1 MPKLQKNIEI
11 KTEKR
16 FEPLME
22 LNNTEMNKLHDK
34 FKTTTSEI
42 AESLVGLRRN
52 LKIEG
57 LSAEVERLCKKQ
69 WEARKNMLR
78 NPAAASIR
86 EVYKT
91 LNKRI
96 KHEIQVH
103 KPKCLDQKIKQ
114 L

>member
-1 MPKLQKNIEI
+1 
-11 KTEKR
+11 
-16 FEPLME
+16 
-22 LNNTEMNKLHDK
+22 
-34 FKTTTSEI
+34 
-42 AESLVGLRRN
+42 
-52 LKIEG
+52 
-57 LSAEVERLCKKQ
+57 
-69 WEARKNMLR
+69 MLR

-114 L
+114 LQDDYVEKSNFNLSNMIRELDRKPKISLNMVIEKNGNKQVNINKVLKTWKQDFEKREY

>member
-1 MPKLQKNIEI
+1 MPKLQKHIEI

-69 WEARKNMLR
+69 
-78 NPAAASIR
+78 
-86 EVYKT
+86 
-91 LNKRI
+91 
-96 KHEIQVH
+96 
-103 KPKCLDQKIKQ
+103 
-114 L
+114 

>member
-1 MPKLQKNIEI
+1 
-11 KTEKR
+11 
-16 FEPLME
+16 
-22 LNNTEMNKLHDK
+22 
-34 FKTTTSEI
+34 
-42 AESLVGLRRN
+42 
-52 LKIEG
+52 
-57 LSAEVERLCKKQ
+57 
-69 WEARKNMLR
+69 MLR

-91 LNKRI
+91 LNKII